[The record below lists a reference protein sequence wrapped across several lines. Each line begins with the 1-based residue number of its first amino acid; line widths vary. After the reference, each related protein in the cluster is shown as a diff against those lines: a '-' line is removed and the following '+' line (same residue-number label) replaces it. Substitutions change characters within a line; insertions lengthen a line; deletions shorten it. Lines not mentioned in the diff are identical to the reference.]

1 MAEPIYLYNA
11 GNVCIDVTGG
21 WSELINQVDD
31 TWEDAQITFNS
42 NNVELFAQSGGG
54 GYYETND
61 TAGTYGAAAMI
72 YTLSKVSLDKVDCIR
87 ASVSRTASAEG
98 HGMAHLA
105 IMQTSPSSYNAN
117 IFYNNYDRFVRSANL
132 GDVTLSLDVSDLT
145 GEYYVIV
152 ANQDCG
158 PLDAQDNYIVTSTTT
173 VHSVWLNEPPS
184 SIEQSYIAIANAARS
199 LKSGYV
205 GIENV
210 ARKII
215 KGYVGVNG
223 VARLLFDCNAMSQPA
238 PDAVL
243 YYNGEDPSGLT
254 GGFRWSDTLTW
265 YVDDDA
271 EDESTWDFVYSASN
285 VTTAFETNVMHL
297 SGYASDGIDIRC
309 YATSVNIID
318 FTTISS
324 IEITYAYQ
332 FDARDGTCALA
343 YNSHNFEGYVGD
355 YICFK
360 NYLGVNGGSSY
371 TPKDTPQTYTLDC
384 SHINGKY
391 YLVIALDVSDNSRNS
406 FYVSKIIAHYK

>member
-1 MAEPIYLYNA
+1 MADPIYLYNS
-11 GNVCIDVTGG
+11 GDHCIATTGG
-21 WSELINQVDD
+21 WEQSWNGVSDVGTD
-31 TWEDAQITFNS
+31 YHVTFNS
-42 NNVELFAQSGGG
+42 SNIEIFSQSGGLG
-54 GYYETND
+54 IEG
-61 TAGTYGAAAMI
+61 TAALVYTTGT
-72 YTLSKVSLDKVDCIR
+72 VSMDKIDCIY
-87 ASVSRTASAEG
+87 ADVSRIASSERG
-98 HGMAHLA
+98 HGMVHLA
-105 IMQTSPSSYNAN
+105 IVQNLPN
-117 IFYNNYDRFVRSANL
+117 ISGGEYITNNCYDRFVCSANL
-132 GDVTLSLDVSDLT
+132 DDSTLTLNVSDLS
-145 GEYYVIV
+145 GDYHIVI
-152 ANQDCG
+152 ANWDNG
-158 PLDAQDNYIVTSTTT
+158 PLDASGSFYSVSSTTT
-173 VHSVWLNEPPS
+173 LHSVWLGKHS
-184 SIEQSYIAIANAARS
+184 SGIEESYIMIDNAIRAVQN
-199 LKSGYV
+199 GYV

-210 ARKII
+210 AHKMI
-215 KGYVGVNG
+215 KGYVGVDG

-238 PDAVL
+238 PDAIL

-343 YNSHNFEGYVGD
+343 YNSHNFEGYVDD
-355 YICFK
+355 YICYK
-360 NYLGVNGGSSY
+360 NYLGVNGGPSY
-371 TPKDTPQTYTLDC
+371 VPKDIAQTYTLDC

-391 YLVIALDVSDNSRNS
+391 YLVIALDVSENSRNS